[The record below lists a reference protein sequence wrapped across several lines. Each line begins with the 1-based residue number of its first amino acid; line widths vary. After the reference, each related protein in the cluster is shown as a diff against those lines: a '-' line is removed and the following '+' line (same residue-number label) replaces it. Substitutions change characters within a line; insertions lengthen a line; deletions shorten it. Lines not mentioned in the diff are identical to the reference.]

1 MKAPPTV
8 NLQSVV
14 RRGQPVIQWSQRNG
28 LFFALVVMCVCFA
41 LLNDHFLRWQ
51 NWQVI
56 SQQVASIGIVA
67 VPDAMLLMCGY
78 VDLSVGSLAALSAAI
93 FGSIVPGVPVIPAML
108 IALVISTAWGFM
120 NGLLIAYAG
129 FSPIVVTLGS
139 LSAALGLGELIQ
151 SGVVPY
157 GFGSIFESFGN
168 GKFLSLTTPV
178 YMFIGAMLLGAF
190 AWYQTPLGRYLVAVG
205 SDKNVS
211 RSSGINV
218 RAIPLCLYTLSGLAA
233 ALVGLSLASQ
243 LDSASLSIGTDLE
256 LQVLTAI
263 LLGGVS
269 FVGGSGS
276 LFGVL
281 VGLLFVGVLD
291 NGLIVIDISPYIS
304 DLAIGLALLF
314 AAGLDVLYRYLD
326 RIQLAELE
334 DLVAAEEDTVEKDE
348 VVSGLSDMD
357 GEGT

>member
-1 MKAPPTV
+1 V
-8 NLQSVV
+8 
-14 RRGQPVIQWSQRNG
+14 
-28 LFFALVVMCVCFA
+28 
-41 LLNDHFLRWQ
+41 LNDRFLRWQ

-56 SQQVASIGIVA
+56 LQQVADLGIVA
-67 VPDAMLLMCGY
+67 VPGAMLLMCGY
-78 VDLSVGSLAALSAAI
+78 VDLSVGSLAALSAAL
-93 FGSIVPGVPVIPAML
+93 FGAIVPGVPVVLAMV
-108 IALVISTAWGFM
+108 IAIVVGTAWGFM
-120 NGLLIAYAG
+120 NGLLIAYAN

-157 GFGSIFESFGN
+157 GFGSVFAVIGN

-178 YMFIGAMLLGAF
+178 YVFLAVLLLGAF
-190 AWYQTPLGRYLVAVG
+190 AWYQTPLGRYFVAVG
-205 SDKNVS
+205 SDKTIA
-211 RSSGINV
+211 RSSGISV
-218 RAIPLCLYTLSGLAA
+218 KAFPLRLYTLSGLAA
-233 ALVGLSLASQ
+233 SFVGLSLASQ
-243 LDSASLSIGTDLE
+243 LDSASLSIGADME

-269 FVGGSGS
+269 FIGGSGS

-291 NGLIVIDISPYIS
+291 NGLIVINISPYVS
-304 DLAIGLALLF
+304 DLAVGLALIF

-334 DLVAAEEDTVEKDE
+334 ELQATEEESASNGEPAAEALRAGTDTP
-348 VVSGLSDMD
+348 
-357 GEGT
+357 